1 MSMALDWLIG
11 AVCAGLIAG
20 LGYRKQWLSG
30 SGAVAAA
37 IMGTIYYAAGNLLW
51 FGLLI
56 LFFISGSVLSR
67 MKRERKRR
75 MEQDYAKGSRRDA
88 GQVFANGGLGM
99 VLCLGNALFPHEA
112 WVLAF
117 IGVMATVTADTW
129 ATEWGSLSRKPPR
142 SVLNGRVLE
151 PGASG
156 GVSLRGTLA
165 AAAGG
170 IIIGGAAWLFS
181 LASSSGNP
189 YTELSSVNEILYGGF
204 VMVLAGLIGGL
215 AGCFADSYLGATI
228 QLMHRCTV
236 CGKIVETS
244 THCGQPTVYARGW
257 HWMNN
262 DMVNAISSIA
272 GGAVALL
279 FLVI

>member
-1 MSMALDWLIG
+1 MDWLVG
-11 AVCAGLIAG
+11 ALCAGLISG
-20 LGYRKQWLSG
+20 LGYRKRWLSG
-30 SGAVAAA
+30 SGACAAA
-37 IMGTIYYAAGNLLW
+37 MMGTIYYGAGNLLW

-56 LFFISGSVLSR
+56 LFFISGSVLSK
-67 MKRERKRR
+67 MKRERKRK

-99 VLCLGNALFPHEA
+99 LLCIGNAIAPHPA

-117 IGVMATVTADTW
+117 VGIMATVTADTW

-142 SVLNGRVLE
+142 SVLNGRILE

-156 GVSLRGTLA
+156 GISLRGTVA

-170 IIIGGAAWLFS
+170 LVIGIAAWMFS
-181 LASSSGNP
+181 IISPVGNP
-189 YTELSSVNEILYGGF
+189 YTEYSGGSDL
-204 VMVLAGLIGGL
+204 MHGGWQLIMAGLIGGL
-215 AGCFADSYLGATI
+215 AGCFADSYLGATV
-228 QLMHRCTV
+228 QLMYRCTV
-236 CGKIVETS
+236 CDKIVET
-244 THCGQPTVYARGW
+244 TMHCGQPTVYARGW
-257 HWMNN
+257 RWMNN

>member
-1 MSMALDWLIG
+1 MSSWLDWLIG
-11 AVCAGLIAG
+11 AICAGLIAG

-30 SGAVAAA
+30 SGAIAAA
-37 IMGTIYYAAGNLLW
+37 LMGTIYYAAGNLLW

-56 LFFISGSVLSR
+56 LFFVSGSVLSR

-99 VLCLGNALFPHEA
+99 VLCLGNALVPHEA

-156 GVSLRGTLA
+156 GISLRGTIA

-170 IIIGGAAWLFS
+170 IVIGVAAALFS
-181 LASSSGNP
+181 LLSAVGNP
-189 YTELSSVNEILYGGF
+189 YTDLSGVNSMLYGAI
-204 VMVLAGLIGGL
+204 VMVLAGWIGGL
-215 AGCFADSYLGATI
+215 VGCFADSYLGATV

-236 CGKIVETS
+236 CGKMVETD

-257 HWMNN
+257 RWMNN
-262 DMVNAISSIA
+262 DMVNAVSSVI
-272 GGAVALL
+272 GGVVALL